1 MYKKKDPVTRLC
13 TSDVDNIWVRGR
25 NLCDDLMG
33 KMSFGE
39 FVVFHF
45 LGKDA
50 TSLQKAVVD
59 GVLVCIMEHGL
70 TPSAIASRVTY
81 LGAPESL
88 QGAVASGLLGAGSR
102 FVGTADQAAELL
114 KKIVN
119 KPSEERKKEAM
130 NIASQFN
137 ASGKFLPGFGHPIH
151 INGDPRVKRLESIAR
166 SAGAKG
172 EFLDAMYLLGDAIK
186 AVSQKN
192 IVINVN
198 ATIGAV
204 LLEADMPPS
213 IARGFNLI
221 ARCAG
226 LVGHILEEQTEPAGY
241 QIWKMVDEAI
251 PYIE

>member
-119 KPSEERKKEAM
+119 KPSEERKRKQW
-130 NIASQFN
+130 I
-137 ASGKFLPGFGHPIH
+137 L
-151 INGDPRVKRLESIAR
+151 RLNLMHQVS
-166 SAGAKG
+166 SYQV
-172 EFLDAMYLLGDAIK
+172 LDIQYTSMETP
-186 AVSQKN
+186 V
-192 IVINVN
+192 
-198 ATIGAV
+198 
-204 LLEADMPPS
+204 
-213 IARGFNLI
+213 
-221 ARCAG
+221 
-226 LVGHILEEQTEPAGY
+226 
-241 QIWKMVDEAI
+241 
-251 PYIE
+251 

>member
-1 MYKKKDPVTRLC
+1 M
-13 TSDVDNIWVRGR
+13 
-25 NLCDDLMG
+25 
-33 KMSFGE
+33 
-39 FVVFHF
+39 
-45 LGKDA
+45 
-50 TSLQKAVVD
+50 
-59 GVLVCIMEHGL
+59 
-70 TPSAIASRVTY
+70 
-81 LGAPESL
+81 
-88 QGAVASGLLGAGSR
+88 
-102 FVGTADQAAELL
+102 GTADQAAELL

-130 NIASQFN
+130 DIASQFN

-186 AVSQKN
+186 EVSQKN

-204 LLEADMPPS
+204 LLEADIPPS

>member
-1 MYKKKDPVTRLC
+1 M
-13 TSDVDNIWVRGR
+13 
-25 NLCDDLMG
+25 
-33 KMSFGE
+33 
-39 FVVFHF
+39 VFHF

-130 NIASQFN
+130 DIASQFN

-151 INGDPRVKRLESIAR
+151 INGDPAE
-166 SAGAKG
+166 
-172 EFLDAMYLLGDAIK
+172 
-186 AVSQKN
+186 
-192 IVINVN
+192 N
-198 ATIGAV
+198 A
-204 LLEADMPPS
+204 
-213 IARGFNLI
+213 
-221 ARCAG
+221 
-226 LVGHILEEQTEPAGY
+226 
-241 QIWKMVDEAI
+241 
-251 PYIE
+251 